1 MSPDRFT
8 YTLKMEAVCSP
19 ETLLTTH
26 TLTSRQNTEHSNI
39 HFHRR
44 RENFTSH
51 TVEQNGGNELKTQ
64 KDV

>member
-1 MSPDRFT
+1 
-8 YTLKMEAVCSP
+8 MEAVCSP

-26 TLTSRQNTEHSNI
+26 TLTSRQNTEHNNI